1 MVLEESNKDNNMQLE
16 NICPEHWGGGS
27 LQLSRSIDGVIT
39 NHTHVA
45 TTTTSRLDT
54 IILVGSNFED
64 YKDIRIVLEPFGN
77 LSSHMLRLLIFLENV
92 GMLVNFKYERVAS

>member
-16 NICPEHWGGGS
+16 NISPEHWGGGS

-77 LSSHMLRLLIFLENV
+77 LSSHMLRFAYILRECGYACEF
-92 GMLVNFKYERVAS
+92 